1 MSGMETD
8 VFYSKSNMEQIK
20 KVYQQIADGEVI
32 VKSMDELEAMVSEE
46 SRCKLPNVGEMF
58 KEEFDKMLGTGL
70 AEAQVGKSIPV
81 DEAFDELLGT
91 SDTDKAK
98 MYQDLAVS
106 AEQKNNGSVKDARK
120 ALADLRQNNNL

>member
-1 MSGMETD
+1 MIGG
-8 VFYSKSNMEQIK
+8 
-20 KVYQQIADGEVI
+20 IADGEVV

-58 KEEFDKMLGTGL
+58 KE
-70 AEAQVGKSIPV
+70 
-81 DEAFDELLGT
+81 AFDELLGT
-91 SDTDKAK
+91 FDTDKAK